1 MVVPVTPEVCCF
13 HPSVIQE
20 ASGDPISLVNE
31 LSSLWCSV
39 PSAGDT
45 HPLSFPV
52 HLGVRWE
59 STECSQRPLCLSREQ
74 GGDGLATCWDALG
87 RGRSCLNVGRR
98 APGFIFHAL
107 FLKFIYLFIGCAES
121 SLQAFSSR
129 STWAQLPCS
138 FMQDFHHLSLS
149 FCYNA
154 QNSVEIVILG
164 KQNINDLQMNLLR
177 KSCCES
183 VWKVDDWVCICYGE
197 RKGKNI

>member
-20 ASGDPISLVNE
+20 ASGDPVSLVNE
-31 LSSLWCSV
+31 LSSLWCSA

-121 SLQAFSSR
+121 SLLHASFLLSQHTGSVALWHVESSQTRKIHVPCVGRWIVNHWTTKDVPTLFLNTLFLMSYTFSLVA
-129 STWAQLPCS
+129 W
-138 FMQDFHHLSLS
+138 LS
-149 FCYNA
+149 F
-154 QNSVEIVILG
+154 
-164 KQNINDLQMNLLR
+164 
-177 KSCCES
+177 SC
-183 VWKVDDWVCICYGE
+183 
-197 RKGKNI
+197 